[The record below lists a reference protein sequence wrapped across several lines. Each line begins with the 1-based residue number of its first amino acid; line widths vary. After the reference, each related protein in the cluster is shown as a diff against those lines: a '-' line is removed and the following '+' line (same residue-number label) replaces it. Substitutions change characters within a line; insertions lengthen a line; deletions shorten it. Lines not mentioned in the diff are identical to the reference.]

1 METYRN
7 ISGNSGVIAFEIG
20 ANFVRVQFRH
30 RTTPYLYTYQSAGI
44 ANVDEM
50 KRLAR
55 LGQGLN
61 TFINQTPTVRNGY
74 VR

>member
-1 METYRN
+1 MEKYRN
-7 ISGNSGVIAFEIG
+7 ISGNSAIIAFEIG
-20 ANFVRVQFRH
+20 PNFVRVQFSH
-30 RTTPYLYTYQSAGI
+30 GAPYLYTYQSAGI

-55 LGQGLN
+55 IGQGLN
-61 TFINQTPTVRNGY
+61 TFINQTPAVRNGY

>member
-7 ISGNSGVIAFEIG
+7 LSGNSGVQAFEIG
-20 ANFVRVQFRH
+20 ADFIRVQFKH
-30 RTTPYLYTYQSAGI
+30 GKTYLYSYQSAGG
-44 ANVDEM
+44 ANIEEL

-61 TFINQTPTVRNGY
+61 TFINQTPAVRNGY

>member
-1 METYRN
+1 MEPYRN
-7 ISGNSGVIAFEIG
+7 SSGNSGIIAFEIG
-20 ANFVRVQFRH
+20 TNFVRVQFRH
-30 RTTPYLYTYQSAGI
+30 GGPYLYTYQSAGI
-44 ANVDEM
+44 TNVDEM

-61 TFINQTPTVRNGY
+61 TFINQTPAVRNGY